1 MRSNDIPHDEHLQ
14 DRVRYQGKEIS
25 YSELL
30 ETEHTPLHLEDL
42 KNIPRSLPIA
52 GLSKIPIPPP
62 PPPDLQSTF
71 QDPNLLSP
79 ESRPSPG
86 PSSVYS
92 PQSPISLVGYPAPLH
107 VKEEVEAT
115 PAPLPS
121 PSSVFEEQ
129 GDFVNSVPREP
140 NPCAQQPKRPT
151 SSVLD
156 RDFNNCFSLYEP
168 TSTYSVRE
176 NDGFEAQRTTRRLSH
191 IESLSEEDQKSLQEG
206 LHLRSSS
213 SDATLTSRRGQ
224 AGRYSHTSYH
234 NSLNCLEDE
243 QDVLEKNRNFLG
255 EKQDILEKNQ
265 DSLEEKQGILE
276 QRVNSMVV
284 DKKVPRSNDRAFH
297 SLAMIISVIAV
308 AALILAVL
316 AFSQIKGLKAPPT
329 TILINNMPNIP
340 ATPSISHLPPLAP
353 DSDANDVESS
363 IATTTSTHDSSS
375 QRAQSRTMT
384 SEVIVQVTRYIFP
397 THAPSHREARKAA
410 REEAIAFASSVDEA
424 ATTTV
429 FITKTIKAASTG
441 HHDPLS
447 PRNHNVLAPTS
458 SNIAARR
465 YVAPLSWNNL
475 KKWVKD
481 SNTISTT
488 TTSAKVYTTQP
499 QSAHPMSEQL
509 MHSAYANAATPR
521 ISLPWHLGGKRAAP
535 TASGRRYTYREAYSI
550 LRNQAVQLCFAT
562 KTYLNNTLTPS
573 NVKHVED
580 DGLGAELQQSFCNDG
595 DVIWLAIPQ
604 GQRCDQKTQWIDLVG
619 KVQALCGSKK
629 SAPILGQ
636 GVELLC
642 TVKGELMG
650 NIDDCDQDQGS
661 GNITVVPSSGIG
673 GSSTGPTKSSIAMTT
688 AVISPLVLISKA
700 SNTYPSPTPSA
711 STQQLST
718 VGQPTFAPAPPTVPP
733 APPISNTVLDT
744 TSSPALLPH
753 AKLTPPPDWDTKT
766 MITYTSH
773 ARSSDYSS
781 RYYSSN
787 TIPSSLSTATPPVWT
802 GPVLSRTWL
811 DNYPFP
817 IPTGYVAPN
826 IVPRT
831 RQIGHLTYFNN
842 GTGACG
848 LPAMQSNKFAVAI
861 SWVLFDLGREI
872 GGSVLENGWDETL
885 ENRFSRGSS
894 ALCNR

>member
-1 MRSNDIPHDEHLQ
+1 MRSNDIPHDEHLE
-14 DRVRYQGKEIS
+14 DRVRYQGKEIL
-25 YSELL
+25 YPELL
-30 ETEHTPLHLEDL
+30 ETEHTPLRLEDL

-79 ESRPSPG
+79 DSRPSPG

-107 VKEEVEAT
+107 VKEKIEAT
-115 PAPLPS
+115 PVPLLSPS
-121 PSSVFEEQ
+121 PVFEEQ
-129 GDFVNSVPREP
+129 GDFVNSVPP
-140 NPCAQQPKRPT
+140 KPDPCAQQPRRPT
-151 SSVLD
+151 SSVFD
-156 RDFNNCFSLYEP
+156 RDLNSCITLYGP

-176 NDGFEAQRTTRRLSH
+176 NDGFEARRTSSRVSH
-191 IESLSEEDQKSLQEG
+191 SKEDQKSFQEG
-206 LHLRSSS
+206 LYPRSSS

-224 AGRYSHTSYH
+224 ASRHSHTSYQ
-234 NSLNCLEDE
+234 NSLNSLEAK
-243 QDVLEKNRNFLG
+243 QDVLEKNTYILEKNTDTLG

-276 QRVNSMVV
+276 RRLSRMVV
-284 DKKVPRSNDRAFH
+284 DKKVPRSKDRAFYL
-297 SLAMIISVIAV
+297 LAMIISVIAV

-316 AFSQIKGLKAPPT
+316 AFSQNKGLRAPPT
-329 TILINNMPNIP
+329 TILIDNMPNIP

-353 DSDANDVESS
+353 DSDANDVASS

-375 QRAQSRTMT
+375 QRAQSRTTT
-384 SEVIVQVTRYIFP
+384 SEVIVQVTKYIFP
-397 THAPSHREARKAA
+397 THKPSHREVRKAT

-481 SNTISTT
+481 SNTIPTA

-509 MHSAYANAATPR
+509 MHSAYANAAAPR
-521 ISLPWHLGGKRAAP
+521 ISLPWPLGGKRATP
-535 TASGRRYTYREAYSI
+535 TASGRRYTYWEAYSI

-580 DGLGAELQQSFCNDG
+580 DGLGAELQQSFCKDG
-595 DVIWLAIPQ
+595 DVIWPAIPQ

-688 AVISPLVLISKA
+688 AVISPPVLISKA
-700 SNTYPSPTPSA
+700 SNTYPSPAPS
-711 STQQLST
+711 
-718 VGQPTFAPAPPTVPP
+718 TVPP

-744 TSSPALLPH
+744 TSSPALPPH
-753 AKLTPPPDWDTKT
+753 TKLTPPPDWDTKT

-787 TIPSSLSTATPPVWT
+787 TIPSSLSTATPPIWT

-826 IVPRT
+826 IVPRDS
-831 RQIGHLTYFNN
+831 QIGHLTYFNN

-848 LPAMQSNKFAVAI
+848 LPAMQPNEFAVAI

-872 GGSVLENGWDETL
+872 RGSVLEHNWDETL
-885 ENRFSRGSS
+885 ENGFSRGSS